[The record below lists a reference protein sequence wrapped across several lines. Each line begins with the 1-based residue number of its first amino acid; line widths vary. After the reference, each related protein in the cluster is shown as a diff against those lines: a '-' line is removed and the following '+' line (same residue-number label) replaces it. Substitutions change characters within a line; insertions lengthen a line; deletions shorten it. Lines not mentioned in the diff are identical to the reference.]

1 MRTVL
6 TKFHFLVVVCA
17 VFSFSLQ
24 AQTLRNQTLA
34 AMGTTTTTRQ
44 QSGIFV
50 QQSIGQISV
59 TGTYNASS
67 LRLSQGFLRGGV
79 ALSREIQ
86 PSFSVVAFPN
96 AFIDKL
102 TFRFAEIHTEEILL
116 QVIDIQGRL
125 VYETTRKPMNK
136 EIEVSLPFLA
146 PGVYLVHLRSGDKY
160 VQTRII
166 KQP

>member
-24 AQTLRNQTLA
+24 AQTLRSQTLS
-34 AMGTTTTTRQ
+34 AMGTSTASSQ
-44 QSGIFV
+44 LIGVFV
-50 QQSIGQISV
+50 QQSIGQNSV

-86 PSFSVVAFPN
+86 PAFSVIAFPN

-102 TFRFAEIHTEEILL
+102 TFRFTEIHTEEILL

-125 VYETTRKPMNK
+125 VYDTTRKPMNK
-136 EIEVSLPFLA
+136 EIEISLPFLA
-146 PGVYLVHLRSGDKY
+146 SGVYLAHLRSGNKFVY
-160 VQTRII
+160 TRII
-166 KQP
+166 KKP